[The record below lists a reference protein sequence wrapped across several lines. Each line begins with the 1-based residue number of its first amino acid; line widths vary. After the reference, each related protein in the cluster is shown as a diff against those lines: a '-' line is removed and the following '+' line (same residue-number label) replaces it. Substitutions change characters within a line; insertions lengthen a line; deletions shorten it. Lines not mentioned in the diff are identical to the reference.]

1 MTLFIIAVSIL
12 GLALI
17 ISLIASWMWICKVSD
32 EREEKIRE
40 FEERN
45 K

>member
-1 MTLFIIAVSIL
+1 
-12 GLALI
+12 
-17 ISLIASWMWICKVSD
+17 MWICKVSD

-45 K
+45 KWDITTVGDNMKIYL